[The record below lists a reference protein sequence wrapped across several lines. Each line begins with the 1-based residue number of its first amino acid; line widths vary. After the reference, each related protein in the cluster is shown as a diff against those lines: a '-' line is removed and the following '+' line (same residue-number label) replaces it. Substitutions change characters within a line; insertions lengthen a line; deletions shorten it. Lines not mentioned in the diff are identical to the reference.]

1 MKPANEF
8 MGSTI
13 RMLATKHP
21 EFCDRSGQGFW
32 PVPAYFPRLLSD
44 YIDKLQCEITQ
55 QYLLGNS
62 AQGNTL
68 ASVRTDVIKIISE
81 GDLGE
86 NHTQLYIED
95 HPIVIGTDY
104 RVLPFYNFCESA
116 LEIKNPIILLGF
128 LMRNEEGSLEEA
140 IALAETGLIG
150 KGAFADKHLI
160 EEKEHGRIAESVTKK
175 LLAEP
180 AYAEDFKTGM
190 RIHDQLYI
198 SILGKAAS
206 FEPMMSA
213 SRQKFLREWDE
224 SVYRTLELIRE
235 PRDYHL
241 LGVPIR
247 VHYGVHA
254 GLWTDT
260 KLLGTAVSL
269 SAQDGDR
276 MLDFGTGTGIQGI
289 IGARAC
295 REVVSIDFNEK
306 AVECAKENVAN
317 NGVDEKVKVLY
328 SNGFSN
334 VEGKFDIIAINPP
347 FRWFKPKDMLD
358 AASNDEN
365 YQFLDTFFRQAHDY
379 LNPHGK
385 IELVF
390 ANTGDINYLTH
401 LARSHGYQRKTL
413 LEARPDEWRIYT
425 VFEFTAL
432 K

>member
-1 MKPANEF
+1 M
-8 MGSTI
+8 
-13 RMLATKHP
+13 
-21 EFCDRSGQGFW
+21 
-32 PVPAYFPRLLSD
+32 SD

-190 RIHDQLYI
+190 KVFMLHIVCYNLRKSSDELKCFKVIHETIVKNRVKRVTYT
-198 SILGKAAS
+198 G
-206 FEPMMSA
+206 
-213 SRQKFLREWDE
+213 
-224 SVYRTLELIRE
+224 
-235 PRDYHL
+235 L
-241 LGVPIR
+241 L
-247 VHYGVHA
+247 
-254 GLWTDT
+254 
-260 KLLGTAVSL
+260 
-269 SAQDGDR
+269 
-276 MLDFGTGTGIQGI
+276 
-289 IGARAC
+289 
-295 REVVSIDFNEK
+295 N
-306 AVECAKENVAN
+306 
-317 NGVDEKVKVLY
+317 
-328 SNGFSN
+328 
-334 VEGKFDIIAINPP
+334 
-347 FRWFKPKDMLD
+347 
-358 AASNDEN
+358 
-365 YQFLDTFFRQAHDY
+365 
-379 LNPHGK
+379 K
-385 IELVF
+385 I
-390 ANTGDINYLTH
+390 
-401 LARSHGYQRKTL
+401 
-413 LEARPDEWRIYT
+413 
-425 VFEFTAL
+425 
-432 K
+432 